1 MVQAPVKK
9 ARPKAAP
16 LRVQLTQF
24 TWVKSQQMLV
34 GEASDLFPSEEGMPR
49 FVSQCSSLLAR
60 CMTKRVMWLPGGIP
74 LSQQIVLSA
83 RWLFKT
89 TNVASTVLYSG
100 IRPRRYYDND
110 AKC

>member
-49 FVSQCSSLLAR
+49 MFDIHSPKTGRTFRFTMFKSA
-60 CMTKRVMWLPGGIP
+60 GP
-74 LSQQIVLSA
+74 LYDKEGDV
-83 RWLFKT
+83 
-89 TNVASTVLYSG
+89 VAWRYSPIAADCPVRTVV
-100 IRPRRYYDND
+100 IQND
-110 AKC
+110 